1 MTPTTTVA
9 GDRLTR
15 AHFVLLGL
23 VASASFFEGY
33 DFIIL
38 NLVLPIIQKEFNLS
52 IQATGLAVSA
62 IAVGTIVAFFVI
74 QLGDRFGR
82 RPLLIFTVLGYTI
95 ATGLT
100 ALSQG
105 IATFIVF
112 QFIARVFLVAEWGI
126 ATVIVAEELPAKHR
140 GWGIALVQA
149 IAGVGG
155 IVGGVL
161 FPLVETSSLGWRAMY
176 LVGLIPLVVVMILR
190 RGMQETQRFRAAQV
204 AQKEKTSFKAVLAPQ
219 YRRNLILIALLWV
232 FMYLSYTPV
241 LTFWTKFAVDERGWT
256 VGDVSTAV
264 AVSYG
269 LGLTGFLAAG
279 KLMDV
284 WGRRPTSILFFLAGA
299 GCTVWGFQA
308 PSSQMGVALVF
319 VTFFNT
325 AFLTI
330 CSTYMAEL
338 FPTHVRASAAAWTN
352 NTLGRLGMVLA
363 PTIVGLL
370 ATPLGSVG
378 NAVSVMAIFPVMA
391 AGLIFFFLPE
401 TRQKELEEIA
411 A

>member
-1 MTPTTTVA
+1 MSTTSVT
-9 GDRLTR
+9 DRLTR
-15 AHFVLLGL
+15 SHFVLLGL

-38 NLVLPIIQKEFNLS
+38 NLVIPIIQKEFMIS
-52 IQATGLAVSA
+52 TEAIGLAVSA

-74 QLGDRFGR
+74 QQGDRFGR

-100 ALSQG
+100 AISQG
-105 IATFIVF
+105 IVTFVIF
-112 QFIARVFLVAEWGI
+112 QFIGRVFLVAEWGI

-149 IAGVGG
+149 AAGIGG

-161 FPLVETSSLGWRAMY
+161 FPLVESSSLGWRAMY
-176 LVGLIPLVVVMILR
+176 LVGLIPLVIVMVLR
-190 RGMQETQRFRAAQV
+190 GGMKETRRFEEAKASGQ
-204 AQKEKTSFKAVLAPQ
+204 QKTSFKAALAPE
-219 YRRNLILIALLWV
+219 YRRNLILIALLWI

-241 LTFWTKFAVDERGWT
+241 LTFWTKFAVDERGWD
-256 VGDVSTAV
+256 VGAVSTAV

-269 LGLTGFLAAG
+269 LGLSGFLVAG

-284 WGRRPTSILFFLAGA
+284 WGRRPTSILFFLLGA
-299 GCTVWGFQA
+299 ASTVWGFQA
-308 PSSQMGVALVF
+308 PSEQMGIALVF

-325 AFLTI
+325 AYLTI

-338 FPTHVRASAAAWTN
+338 FPTHIRASAAAWTN
-352 NTLGRLGMVLA
+352 NTVGRVGMVLA
-363 PTIVGLL
+363 PVIVTQL
-370 ATPLGSVG
+370 ARPLNGVG
-378 NAVSVMAIFPVMA
+378 NAVSLMAIPAVLA
-391 AGLIFFFLPE
+391 AALIFFFLPE

-411 A
+411 S